1 MLLLRIE
8 IYHIDLILLKRYSV
22 WDVKPT
28 RATENCYWM
37 SNRGSLQVQ
46 KPTHCTISLFALRKL
61 RVYPGYGSQPNC
73 SIRDTFSMY
82 QVYRSTKHKTN
93 PNTFLTMKIHP
104 KGLLQEWK
112 TLSLFLHRVPVGL
125 VVQSLFGWTCTK
137 FRPVSWATSTAFPFQ
152 ELGASCPPR
161 REQQFIAFQF

>member
-8 IYHIDLILLKRYSV
+8 IYHIDLILRKRYSV

-93 PNTFLTMKIHP
+93 PNTFLTMKIRP

-112 TLSLFLHRVPVGL
+112 TLSLFLRRVPVGL

-137 FRPVSWATSTAFPFQ
+137 FRPVSWAISTAFPFQ